1 MKIYNFIEI
10 KIIKNFITLC
20 KLNQQELNVQFLL
33 VFIFDDKVEIVV
45 NHILVDQS

>member
-10 KIIKNFITLC
+10 KIIKNLITLC

>member
-10 KIIKNFITLC
+10 EIIKNLITLC
-20 KLNQQELNVQFLL
+20 KLNQQELNAQFLL